1 MIPTSAPAGRGRMN
15 GVPLPFGPRAPSS
28 LRRHHDVKPR
38 PPARPST
45 ATATPRQAKSPA
57 REITITLSAMSC
69 AATTTMPRRRR
80 SDASA
85 SSETTPAG
93 GGDATTTTGG
103 SSGPAQCP
111 GAGATHADRCQ
122 PRRGDGDGRHG
133 QAGEGGR
140 RRREPVRSA
149 GLGGKPAV
157 ELAGQVDHGARGF
170 LEPACTGLR
179 QHDRA
184 EPPAAQGRSRLS
196 LLLACPE
203 ERVDVGDV
211 LGAREGAALGLG
223 VIDGRGEGCRRED
236 VVGVLG
242 DAHGRRE
249 ARLRVG
255 PRPHGGVGPIVQE
268 RHDLRVDAHR
278 AGDLVHPREGQGC
291 VSPNPG
297 AGSVGSVASS
307 SGSGGLALSPEPVLP
322 ASRSGAPPARSI

>member
-80 SDASA
+80 SDAPA

-103 SSGPAQCP
+103 SSDRRSVQARARPTPTDASPAAVTATDVTARP
-111 GAGATHADRCQ
+111 AKVDGGDGNRYGALASAGSLPSSWRVRSTTAPAASCSPPAPACASTIALNL
-122 PRRGDGDGRHG
+122 PRRR
-133 QAGEGGR
+133 A
-140 RRREPVRSA
+140 A
-149 GLGGKPAV
+149 PA
-157 ELAGQVDHGARGF
+157 
-170 LEPACTGLR
+170 
-179 QHDRA
+179 
-184 EPPAAQGRSRLS
+184 SS
-196 LLLACPE
+196 LLLASPE

-223 VIDGRGEGCRRED
+223 VIDGRGEG
-236 VVGVLG
+236 
-242 DAHGRRE
+242 A
-249 ARLRVG
+249 A
-255 PRPHGGVGPIVQE
+255 
-268 RHDLRVDAHR
+268 AKT
-278 AGDLVHPREGQGC
+278 
-291 VSPNPG
+291 S
-297 AGSVGSVASS
+297 
-307 SGSGGLALSPEPVLP
+307 
-322 ASRSGAPPARSI
+322 